1 MNRIYQ
7 GRVTKVQRLRA
18 GAKGNKPEDWEDI
31 ENGEALLWRHHE
43 LFQDAVNYYLVCLL
57 SLADGKTT
65 DIYKLRE
72 RITDPANEAYQVWTS
87 FRRRG
92 TTRRGLGDSVAPYL
106 GAGRSGVSFDD
117 CAKAALMG
125 NEATP
130 EVRDLAL
137 KLLLMKL
144 DGDGA
149 IKTGGRSYAPRFY
162 DPDNNPTWD
171 YTSTSLEA
179 DVEKQ
184 QFRRLLFQADDAS
197 ALDEIANRFELRCE
211 VKLQPDAE
219 PLVGDDARTKLAD
232 ALQHFI
238 RASNGE
244 LETPSK
250 AQSWLA
256 ENLVET
262 AAEGASKFIAS
273 FDGSIPA
280 NRGGNINVDILNGF
294 LLFKYVAPIR
304 PIAAAFLKQCF
315 PDPSEADKKSAAKT
329 KKAST
334 EGEEEKDAAE
344 LVDHACRALG
354 DDPIRMA
361 RGSRGFVF
369 RAFTSLPSWHQGNQS
384 AKPTWGAFDI
394 AAFKEALKA
403 LHQVESKGEERA
415 KEAQKKQARLD
426 YQWNAKGKWK
436 GGGEQEEARPAKLV
450 GDPRITRLKEL
461 QDELGDEYEMA
472 EGQRVKYGLQART
485 IRGIHELRK
494 QWSKFVKAGDKFSE
508 ARQESLVGALR
519 DYQKENPE
527 MVGSVRLFETLLEQ
541 KNWLIWQ
548 EPTASEMQSWRDGAG
563 LATDAEFANE
573 PVQALTDAL
582 ELAEEVKRLR
592 EPVRLTPADA
602 ELSRRQFYF
611 NDVCDLSK
619 KGRFDAAA
627 STLTVPVAVE
637 QNEQVC
643 SEVLRLHFGAARL
656 LRDDLAPDAEEPA
669 RAAQWQQ
676 PMMEALG
683 VAAPLVEKGKPVNL
697 GGCVAVALMPDVA
710 ASGDKR
716 VLLNFPVTLDENPVK
731 EALGKSKIWT
741 GQFGGADGEHY
752 WLRWSSTWTEK
763 SKATPWWKQVSR
775 FSVLAVDLGQRD
787 AGAFALINATNEANA
802 AARSRRIGTDGEGKH
817 WSAQVGG
824 MGMLRLPGEDAKVW
838 RDGEWQVELYGERG
852 RGATREEWDEANVIS
867 ADLGVDAEMVL
878 GTDPARYSF
887 PQMND
892 RLLFALRRAQ
902 TRLARLQSWSAVAED
917 ESRRSRVHRE
927 IEALDDDTLML
938 KPAVEAANWNAVT
951 SILLPEIERLRG
963 VIKSQLERIANR
975 VQPLRGRRWEW
986 AERSDGSGCHVLR
999 QTAHGTDR
1007 KDKMLGGQRGLSMER
1022 LEQLDELRRRCLSL
1036 NRALQQTPGRKP
1048 VMGSRTKGAEVPDPC
1063 PELLEKTEALRE
1075 QRVNQTAH
1083 LILAQAFGL
1092 RLRAPQKDKALR
1104 ARQDIHGEYEHIPGR
1119 ALVDFI
1125 VMEDL
1130 ARYLASQGRARSENT
1145 RLMKWC
1151 HRQILGKLKQLCEA
1165 YGISVL
1171 ETPAAYSSRFCSR
1184 TGIAG
1189 FRAVDLTPEACED
1202 FRWKKHLVRLQ
1213 AEAAGEKRLKPD
1225 ERVESVH
1232 VKALLDQLAAIN
1244 KDEADGGN
1252 KRPKWRTLLAP
1263 VAGGPIFV
1271 PAKGSATQADMNAA
1285 INLGFRAI
1293 AAPDVDDIHVRLRSE
1308 RKAERFLVRAE
1319 NTREKARWKGK
1330 ELGIVFE
1337 AADQRSAK
1345 PLLTESHPNFFA
1357 DVGGVATFDR
1367 ATVGSLRVASGRGLW
1382 RTINDNDW
1390 FIVNRLNNDRLE
1402 KWGYGRPLDEGGSSS
1417 CTLTQSDPDDDPPM

>member
-7 GRVTKVQRLRA
+7 GRVTKVQRLKA
-18 GAKGNKPEDWEDI
+18 DAKGNKPEDWDDI
-31 ENGEALLWRHHE
+31 ENGDALLWRHHE

-57 SLADGKTT
+57 SLADDKTT
-65 DIYKLRE
+65 DIYKLRK
-72 RITDPANEAYQVWTS
+72 RITDPTNEAYQVWTS

-92 TTRRGLGDSVAPYL
+92 TTRRGLRDSVAPYL
-106 GAGRSGVSFDD
+106 GAGRSDVSFDD
-117 CAKAALMG
+117 CGKVALIG
-125 NEATP
+125 NEETP
-130 EVRDLAL
+130 ALNDLAL
-137 KLLLMKL
+137 QELLHVCAGDSPIKNQGAWMLARFCKHDYAGGFPFDPAAAVRDAGEARLSSELHDIATDKGRDEFASQVEISWVVNLVKGGEPYAGDQARARLKKAVMHFLQAFGEEAGTQMGDRVGAWLKGQADAEKTLRDLLQAIGEIDESKLPS
-144 DGDGA
+144 
-149 IKTGGRSYAPRFY
+149 IPPNQRSI
-162 DPDNNPTWD
+162 PDR
-171 YTSTSLEA
+171 LEA
-179 DVEKQ
+179 
-184 QFRRLLFQADDAS
+184 
-197 ALDEIANRFELRCE
+197 C
-211 VKLQPDAE
+211 
-219 PLVGDDARTKLAD
+219 
-232 ALQHFI
+232 
-238 RASNGE
+238 
-244 LETPSK
+244 
-250 AQSWLA
+250 
-256 ENLVET
+256 
-262 AAEGASKFIAS
+262 
-273 FDGSIPA
+273 
-280 NRGGNINVDILNGF
+280 
-294 LLFKYVAPIR
+294 LLFK
-304 PIAAAFLKQCF
+304 QF
-315 PDPSEADKKSAAKT
+315 PSRFTQELLMVSFPRKT
-329 KKAST
+329 VDATDST
-334 EGEEEKDAAE
+334 ESDDALRFGRFGGDAIE
-344 LVDHACRALG
+344 L
-354 DDPIRMA
+354 A
-361 RGSRGFVF
+361 RGRRGYVF
-369 RAFTSLPSWHQGNQS
+369 RAFSSLSQWSGNDSPELSW
-384 AKPTWGAFDI
+384 KEFDI

-450 GDPRITRLKEL
+450 GDPRIARLKEL

-508 ARQESLVGALR
+508 AKQQSLVSVLR

-527 MVGSVRLFETLLEQ
+527 MVGSVRLFETLLEE

-548 EPTASEMQSWRDGAG
+548 EPTVNEMLGWRDVAG
-563 LATDAEFANE
+563 LAADAEFANE

-627 STLTVPVAVE
+627 RTLTVPVAVE

-669 RAAQWQQ
+669 RASQWQQ

-683 VAAPLVEKGKPVNL
+683 VAAPLVEKGKPANL
-697 GGCVAVALMPDVA
+697 GSCVAVALMPDVA

-716 VLLNFPVTLDENPVK
+716 VLLNFPVTLDESPVK

-752 WLRWSSTWTEK
+752 WLRWSSTWTEI

-775 FSVLAVDLGQRD
+775 FSVLSVDLGQRD
-787 AGAFALINATNEANA
+787 AGAFALINATNDSTPT
-802 AARSRRIGTDGEGKH
+802 ARSRRIGTDGEGRH
-817 WSAQVGG
+817 WSAQVDA

-852 RGATREEWDEANVIS
+852 RSATLEEWDEAKMIC
-867 ADLGVDAEMVL
+867 ADLGVEAEMVL
-878 GTDPARYSF
+878 GLDPERYSF

-917 ESRRSRVHRE
+917 ASRRSRVQRE
-927 IEALDDDTLML
+927 IDALEDDPLML
-938 KPAVEAANWNAVT
+938 KPAVAAVDWNAVT
-951 SILLPEIERLRG
+951 FILLPEIERLRG

-975 VQPLRGRRWEW
+975 AQPLRGRHWEW
-986 AERSDGSGCHVLR
+986 VERSDGSGCHVLR
-999 QTAHGTDR
+999 QTSQGTDS

-1083 LILAQAFGL
+1083 LILAQALGL

-1104 ARQDIHGEYEHIPGR
+1104 ARQDIHGEYERIPGR
-1119 ALVDFI
+1119 APVDFI

-1189 FRAVDLTPEACED
+1189 FRAVDLPPEACED

-1225 ERVESVH
+1225 ERAESVH

-1244 KDEADGGN
+1244 KDEAESGN

-1308 RKAERFLVRAE
+1308 RKTERFLVRAE

-1330 ELGIVFE
+1330 ELGIVFD
-1337 AADQRSAK
+1337 AADQRGAK
-1345 PLLTESHPNFFA
+1345 SLLTESHPNFFA
-1357 DVGGVATFDR
+1357 DVGGVAAFDR
-1367 ATVGSLRVASGRGLW
+1367 AAVGSLRVASGRSLW

-1402 KWGYGRPLDEGGSSS
+1402 KWGCGRPLDEGKAKAAPPR
-1417 CTLTQSDPDDDPPM
+1417 LHDHDDEIPDLGANSPER